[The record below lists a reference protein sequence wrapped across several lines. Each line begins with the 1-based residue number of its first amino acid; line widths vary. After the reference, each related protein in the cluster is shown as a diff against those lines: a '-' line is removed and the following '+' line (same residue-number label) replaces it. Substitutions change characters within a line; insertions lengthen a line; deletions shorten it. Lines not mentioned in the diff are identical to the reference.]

1 MDASAF
7 AGHSNWT
14 WQDASQQALNEFT
27 QLKGDFERES
37 NIKRQQEFTIVS
49 LMKKSGG
56 LLSRKE
62 IDKLAYLRVELERT
76 CKELV
81 HYRDKI
87 AAAID
92 ESTASRYAR
101 HVSAVCLVLI

>member
-1 MDASAF
+1 MGGYSD
-7 AGHSNWT
+7 WIP

-27 QLKGDFERES
+27 QLKDDFERES

-49 LMKKSGG
+49 LLKKSGG

-62 IDKLAYLRVELERT
+62 IDKLAYVRVELERT

-92 ESTASRYAR
+92 ESTTSRQVGKDMSMACG
-101 HVSAVCLVLI
+101 VLV

>member
-1 MDASAF
+1 M
-7 AGHSNWT
+7 
-14 WQDASQQALNEFT
+14 QDASQQALNEFT
-27 QLKGDFERES
+27 QLKDDFERDA

-49 LMKKSGG
+49 LMKKSSG

-62 IDKLAYLRVELERT
+62 IDKLAYLRMELERT
-76 CKELV
+76 CKELI

-92 ESTASRYAR
+92 ANTTSR
-101 HVSAVCLVLI
+101 

>member
-1 MDASAF
+1 MWINELAF
-7 AGHSNWT
+7 FWVVT
-14 WQDASQQALNEFT
+14 QKRKRQDASQQALNEFT
-27 QLKGDFERES
+27 QLKDDFERES

-56 LLSRKE
+56 VLSRKE

-76 CKELV
+76 CKELI

-92 ESTASRYAR
+92 ESTTSR
-101 HVSAVCLVLI
+101 